1 MAEEISFDIIR
12 TLGELGLSG
21 KGWKREVGIVSW
33 NARKPKL
40 DIRDWDP
47 AHERMGKG
55 ITLNKTEAKAL
66 KSLLDSV
73 DLDSLGIE

>member
-1 MAEEISFDIIR
+1 MAEEISFDLVRI
-12 TLGELGLSG
+12 LGELGISG

-33 NARKPKL
+33 NGRKPKL

-55 ITLNKTEAKAL
+55 ITMTKAEAKAL
-66 KSLLDSV
+66 KALLDSV
-73 DLDSLGIE
+73 DIETLGIE